1 MSLSLI
7 DTIQHTDGG
16 NVHVHCIASSEDEM
30 LIFVVAY
37 RWGGGGMLTF
47 IALRHQKM
55 RCYVN
60 LRCCIQ
66 MGGGGTVNVH
76 CIASSEDVALKMLLH

>member
-1 MSLSLI
+1 
-7 DTIQHTDGG
+7 
-16 NVHVHCIASSEDEM
+16 
-30 LIFVVAY
+30 
-37 RWGGGGMLTF
+37 MLTF